1 MTAGSY
7 DVAVIGGGAIGSAT
21 ARELARRGARV
32 VVIERD
38 TPGRAATW
46 AAGGMLSPLA
56 EAAEPGRFL
65 DFVLASLERFPGL
78 VESLREETG
87 LEIEYRDNGKLLVA
101 LDDEELSR
109 LEAGYAWR
117 RETGQPVTWLDAGDA
132 RRLEPSLSP
141 ETRAAIL
148 LGNDHRL
155 DNRQFGHALWLAAE
169 RAGVEFRLGAPALRV
184 DRSADGARVTG
195 VTLLDGE
202 TIVAGAVVVAAG
214 AWSAQIDGLPRRLPM
229 IPVRGQIIALRA
241 VPPLIDHVVLGA
253 GAYLIPRGNGQVLV
267 GATAERAGFRI
278 ECTAGGISRLLG
290 SALSLLP
297 GLEDAPVV
305 ETWAGLRPGTPDER
319 PILGP
324 DPEVSGLFYATGHY
338 RNGILLTPITAE
350 LVAAAVLGAAPAD
363 AFDGFAPDRFNE
375 AVVA

>member
-1 MTAGSY
+1 MTVGSY
-7 DVAVIGGGAIGSAT
+7 DVVVIGGGAIGCAT

-32 VVIERD
+32 VVVERD
-38 TPGRAATW
+38 TPARAATW

-65 DFVLASLERFPGL
+65 DFALVSLERFPGL
-78 VESLREETG
+78 VAALREETG
-87 LEIEYRDNGKLLVA
+87 VEIEYRDNGKLLVA
-101 LDDEELSR
+101 LDDDGLAR

-117 RETGQPVTWLDAGDA
+117 RETGQPVTWLGAEDA
-132 RRLEPSLSP
+132 RRIEPALSP

-148 LGNDHRL
+148 LENDHRV
-155 DNRQFGHALWLAAE
+155 DNRQFGHALWLAAK

-184 DRSADGARVTG
+184 DRSADGSRATG

-202 TIVAGAVVVAAG
+202 SIAAGAVVLAAG
-214 AWSAQIDGLPRRLPM
+214 AWSGQIAGVPRRVPVV
-229 IPVRGQIIALRA
+229 PVRGQILALRT
-241 VPPLIDHVVLGA
+241 VPPPLDRVVLGA
-253 GAYLIPRGNGQVLV
+253 GAYLVPRGNGHLIV

-278 ECTAGGISRLLG
+278 ECTAGGIARLLG
-290 SALSLLP
+290 SATALVP
-297 GLEDAPVV
+297 GLVDAPIV

-324 DPEVSGLFYATGHY
+324 DPDVSGLFYATGHY

-350 LVAAAVLGAAPAD
+350 LVADAVLGTAPAG
-363 AFDGFAPDRFNE
+363 AFEGFAPDRFDTT
-375 AVVA
+375 VVA